1 MPSDYFL
8 NIEPDDPEGDAFEE
22 WSSEADLTE
31 LLDADTINEI
41 LWDLYYGHDNAAKK
55 QITGVVETLWA
66 GELRSRR
73 EYD

>member
-1 MPSDYFL
+1 MLDDYYL
-8 NIEPDDPEGDAFEE
+8 NIEPEDPEGDAFEE

-41 LWDLYYGHDNAAKK
+41 LWDLYYGRDKDATK
-55 QITGVVETLWA
+55 QILGVVETLWA